1 MKHELKIQI
10 EIERYKKYR
19 TLLRMTESELQK
31 YTAGQ
36 KKAVLSRDYKTILFG
51 EDYEDDEDSWMYKI
65 TKIIFSDFIPAESV
79 IRSSGTSIYGD
90 ISEKKDGSVI
100 GWVEK
105 REAAASEYDVEQ
117 NGLEY
122 ILHIDGNGK
131 VYAPADS
138 TELFS
143 YCVEV
148 EEIEFGD
155 AFDTSD
161 VVSMSAM
168 FRSCVALKSLD
179 VSGFNTENV
188 TNMSYMFSD
197 CSSSLTELDVSN
209 FTTENVTDMQGMFCD
224 CYSLRK
230 LDISSFNTKNVTN
243 MWSMFCGCSDLQ
255 ELDVSNFN
263 TEKVTNMG
271 SMFFC
276 CESLEELDVR
286 GFNTQNVFSMCGMF
300 ENCRSLKILD
310 TSGFDMQNVTNMVDM
325 FEQCPGLNK
334 SSNQLP
340 AEANLLEKS
349 SGAKVCEESL
359 EVLKKLEIPEKK
371 KNVLDKNFREILFGD
386 STMKWTAIGKII
398 FSDSIPAD
406 AMERSAAKLTGP
418 LPGMEAPVFSNFYVD
433 LSENRNSSI
442 MAWAE
447 RMKSEGYM
455 SRYALHICGDGKI
468 CAPMDCSGLFDGCF
482 SVKTIEFGDVFDTS
496 QVTDMSNMFYQCMA
510 LKTLDLSGFDMHKVR
525 SMFGMFAHCENL
537 EKLKLGRTGWRA
549 YWGRFWIQT
558 ADLSYMFWYCESLK
572 ELDLSRFHTGKAGKM
587 EGMFGKC
594 SSLQELDLKR
604 FNTKGVTDMS
614 CMFCGCES
622 LRKIE
627 MSETFDT
634 QSVTNMEEMFK
645 DCKMLKNLDVSH
657 FDTQNVTDMTSMFE
671 NCQSIKILDI
681 SHFNMQNVTNAEKMF
696 SGCENLDRLP
706 LARKL
711 FEEKEYAAAIETLE
725 EGNDSENAEAQYLL
739 GVCYQNIAEY
749 LQVYGKEFKPVQD
762 FLRICHPNRL
772 DDETLAE
779 MVLKHFEAAAVRG
792 YAPAQVQLGDFCYE
806 GKGTEQDYE
815 KAYEWY
821 QKAAAQGADVD
832 QERLKIAERKSRK
845 GVLDMLKG
853 WLKRS

>member
-1 MKHELKIQI
+1 MEKNTKIQI
-10 EIERYKKYR
+10 EIEKYKKYR
-19 TLLRMTESELQK
+19 TLLPLSDNEIQMYIIKEETEN
-31 YTAGQ
+31 T
-36 KKAVLSRDYKTILFG
+36 LSKDYKKILFG
-51 EDYEDDEDSWMYKI
+51 EWKEEKEWKDKI
-65 TKIIFSDFIPAESV
+65 TKIIISDTIPEDSV
-79 IRSSGTSIYGD
+79 IKASDTTICAD
-90 ISEKKDGSVI
+90 ISEAENGSII
-100 GWVEK
+100 GWMEEVRTGESCTARK
-105 REAAASEYDVEQ
+105 
-117 NGLEY
+117 EY
-122 ILHIDGNGK
+122 ILHIDSNGK
-131 VYAPADS
+131 IYAPVDS
-138 TELFS
+138 EELFCEYS
-143 YCVEV
+143 QAES
-148 EEIEFGD
+148 IEFRDG
-155 AFDTSD
+155 FDTSH
-161 VVSMSAM
+161 VTSMKAM
-168 FRSCVALKSLD
+168 FDSCESLK
-179 VSGFNTENV
+179 
-188 TNMSYMFSD
+188 
-197 CSSSLTELDVSN
+197 ELDIKS
-209 FTTENVTDMQGMFCD
+209 FHTQNVTDMSLMFANCE
-224 CYSLRK
+224 K
-230 LDISSFNTKNVTN
+230 L
-243 MWSMFCGCSDLQ
+243 
-255 ELDVSNFN
+255 
-263 TEKVTNMG
+263 
-271 SMFFC
+271 
-276 CESLEELDVR
+276 ESLDLS
-286 GFNTQNVFSMCGMF
+286 GFNTQNV
-300 ENCRSLKILD
+300 
-310 TSGFDMQNVTNMVDM
+310 
-325 FEQCPGLNK
+325 
-334 SSNQLP
+334 
-340 AEANLLEKS
+340 
-349 SGAKVCEESL
+349 
-359 EVLKKLEIPEKK
+359 
-371 KNVLDKNFREILFGD
+371 
-386 STMKWTAIGKII
+386 
-398 FSDSIPAD
+398 
-406 AMERSAAKLTGP
+406 
-418 LPGMEAPVFSNFYVD
+418 
-433 LSENRNSSI
+433 
-442 MAWAE
+442 
-447 RMKSEGYM
+447 
-455 SRYALHICGDGKI
+455 
-468 CAPMDCSGLFDGCF
+468 
-482 SVKTIEFGDVFDTS
+482 
-496 QVTDMSNMFYQCMA
+496 TDMSSMFYQCMA

>member
-1 MKHELKIQI
+1 
-10 EIERYKKYR
+10 
-19 TLLRMTESELQK
+19 
-31 YTAGQ
+31 
-36 KKAVLSRDYKTILFG
+36 
-51 EDYEDDEDSWMYKI
+51 
-65 TKIIFSDFIPAESV
+65 
-79 IRSSGTSIYGD
+79 
-90 ISEKKDGSVI
+90 
-100 GWVEK
+100 
-105 REAAASEYDVEQ
+105 
-117 NGLEY
+117 
-122 ILHIDGNGK
+122 
-131 VYAPADS
+131 
-138 TELFS
+138 
-143 YCVEV
+143 
-148 EEIEFGD
+148 
-155 AFDTSD
+155 
-161 VVSMSAM
+161 
-168 FRSCVALKSLD
+168 
-179 VSGFNTENV
+179 
-188 TNMSYMFSD
+188 
-197 CSSSLTELDVSN
+197 
-209 FTTENVTDMQGMFCD
+209 
-224 CYSLRK
+224 
-230 LDISSFNTKNVTN
+230 
-243 MWSMFCGCSDLQ
+243 
-255 ELDVSNFN
+255 
-263 TEKVTNMG
+263 
-271 SMFFC
+271 
-276 CESLEELDVR
+276 
-286 GFNTQNVFSMCGMF
+286 
-300 ENCRSLKILD
+300 
-310 TSGFDMQNVTNMVDM
+310 
-325 FEQCPGLNK
+325 
-334 SSNQLP
+334 
-340 AEANLLEKS
+340 
-349 SGAKVCEESL
+349 
-359 EVLKKLEIPEKK
+359 
-371 KNVLDKNFREILFGD
+371 
-386 STMKWTAIGKII
+386 
-398 FSDSIPAD
+398 
-406 AMERSAAKLTGP
+406 
-418 LPGMEAPVFSNFYVD
+418 
-433 LSENRNSSI
+433 
-442 MAWAE
+442 
-447 RMKSEGYM
+447 
-455 SRYALHICGDGKI
+455 
-468 CAPMDCSGLFDGCF
+468 
-482 SVKTIEFGDVFDTS
+482 
-496 QVTDMSNMFYQCMA
+496 
-510 LKTLDLSGFDMHKVR
+510 
-525 SMFGMFAHCENL
+525 
-537 EKLKLGRTGWRA
+537 
-549 YWGRFWIQT
+549 
-558 ADLSYMFWYCESLK
+558 
-572 ELDLSRFHTGKAGKM
+572 M

-832 QERLKIAERKSRK
+832 QERLEIAERKSRK